1 MKNKLLWGIYIAYL
15 LISGC
20 AISHHGPWTDE
31 VNSWNIAK
39 GSHTYA
45 DLISN
50 TRYEGHPPG
59 WFTILWSISRFT
71 HNVAYMKTA
80 QWLIAAMVVYMIL
93 FLSPFPLF
101 TKILI
106 PFGYFFLFEYAVF
119 SRDYAMGVLLA
130 CCICY
135 ILTKDLKY
143 KPLLYYTL
151 LFCLTN
157 THLLGLILAA
167 SLHLYFLLWTREQ
180 RPSVNRAAPARRIGV
195 HILLGVIV
203 SLPAVYFIFPP
214 SDSML
219 NNNFWHNKITVSQLA
234 ALNEIPLRAF
244 LPIPA
249 WWNFHFWNTEFL
261 LEAKNTHHFLSFAN
275 PLVSIG
281 ILALGAL
288 ILRRSPKSLA
298 LFIANVLL
306 TALVA
311 VVVQPLTS
319 ARYSGFI
326 FIAFIAAW
334 WLYCYERP
342 VTALNSRPVNML
354 LLVQLTA
361 GAFAVTKG
369 ILFPF
374 SNLYRVNELVNEV
387 PAGYRLVTDYWT
399 MSGYVTFMDTPAYC
413 IDTRKEMSFIVWG
426 ADIPAIH
433 NDPARYTGGL
443 NDLFSRQHI
452 DTVYMVTIAP
462 VQQLFSTDTQLSGS
476 FLITLVDKR
485 EGAIEKGS
493 NLYLYRISSKKA
505 TLSPGPYV
513 IQ

>member
-1 MKNKLLWGIYIAYL
+1 MKNKLLWGVYIVYL
-15 LISGC
+15 LVSGY
-20 AISHHGPWTDE
+20 AISHHEPWTDE

-39 GSHTYA
+39 GSHSYT
-45 DLISN
+45 DLIRN
-50 TRYEGHPPG
+50 TRYEGHPPA
-59 WFTILWSISRFT
+59 WFTILWSISKFT

-80 QWLIAAMVVYMIL
+80 QWLIAAMVVYTIL
-93 FLSPFPLF
+93 FLAPFPLL

-106 PFGYFFLFEYAVF
+106 PFGYFFLFEYAAF
-119 SRDYAMGVLLA
+119 SRDYSIGVLLA

-135 ILTKDLKY
+135 ILEKDFKY

-151 LFCLTN
+151 LFCLSN
-157 THLLGLILAA
+157 THLLALILAA
-167 SLHLYFLLWTREQ
+167 GLHLYFLLWTRQ
-180 RPSVNRAAPARRIGV
+180 KGRKISI

-219 NNNFWHNKITVSQLA
+219 NNNFWHNRITAAQLS
-234 ALNEIPLRAF
+234 ALNGIPLRAF

-249 WWNFHFWNTEFL
+249 WWNYHFWNTEFL
-261 LEAKNTHHFLSFAN
+261 LEAGNSLNFLKFAN
-275 PLVSIG
+275 PLISIG
-281 ILALGAL
+281 LLALAAL
-288 ILRRSPKSLA
+288 ILRKSPKSLT
-298 LFIANVLL
+298 LFIANVLV
-306 TALVA
+306 TAIVA
-311 VVVQPLTS
+311 VAVQPLTS

-326 FIAFIAAW
+326 FIGFIAAY
-334 WLYCYERP
+334 WLYCNETP
-342 VTALNSRPVNML
+342 VTTSNSRLVNML

-361 GAFAVTKG
+361 GAFAVTKDIG
-369 ILFPF
+369 RPF
-374 SNLYRVNELVNEV
+374 SNLYRVKELVNEV
-387 PAGYRLVTDYWT
+387 PAGNRLVTDYWT
-399 MSGYVTFMDTPAYC
+399 MSGYVTFMDKPAYC

-443 NDLFSRQHI
+443 KDLFSRQHI

-462 VQQLFSTDTQLSGS
+462 EQQLFSTDPQLSGS

-493 NLYLYRISSKKA
+493 NLYLYRISSRQA